1 MEKKFTILIADRNLH
16 VRNLLKR
23 EMVAEGYGVTLAENG
38 RDVLKWSYDSSPLD
52 LLILDPDLP
61 DIDESALFARL
72 ADRIPA
78 LPIIIH
84 TLRSDYTSP
93 ERISGTVAFVE
104 KGGSSVEKLKQVV
117 ANFLNKSGL
126 AEEQESKFK
135 TAEIFPGS

>member
-1 MEKKFTILIADRNLH
+1 MKEKFIILIADRNLH

-23 EMVAEGYGVTLAENG
+23 EMVAEGYRVRLAENG

-78 LPIIIH
+78 LPVVIH
-84 TLRSDYTSP
+84 TLLSDFTTP
-93 ERISGTVAFVE
+93 KRISGTVAFVE
-104 KGGSSVEKLKQVV
+104 KRGSSIERLKQVV
-117 ANFLNKSGL
+117 ADILNKTDL
-126 AEEQESKFK
+126 TNVYILKKPEPSK
-135 TAEIFPGS
+135 I